1 MKKLFGHF
9 WHGVALTVFLVL
21 TGCATHHGWKT
32 RTAPNDF
39 VDGTIVLAEVI
50 LSASREQVFE
60 GQGILEG
67 WRDTLLAA
75 GLSDH
80 DIVDGSEV
88 TLWTY
93 CYGHNSGV
101 PLCAHHGHYLAHLPE
116 HLRKEIRGD
125 PDSRNDT
132 NGELVEVKLTRMPSG
147 RLFGEVVSVFRP
159 STDWGDCREATL
171 DRSGTETALLSL
183 TMVGPPR
190 ASWIECTGAESEG
203 WVRRPVVGAPLS
215 KGPQV
220 SEWVKLAS

>member
-1 MKKLFGHF
+1 MNVLFSRF
-9 WHGVALTVFLVL
+9 WQCVTLSAFLVL
-21 TGCATHHGWKT
+21 TGCATHDGWKT

-50 LSASREQVFE
+50 LPASREQVVKGE
-60 GQGILEG
+60 GILQG

-75 GLSDH
+75 GLNDR

-116 HLRKEIRGD
+116 HLRNKVRGD
-125 PDSRNDT
+125 PDSRADT
-132 NGELVEVKLTRMPSG
+132 NGDLVEVRLTRMPSG
-147 RLFGEVVSVFRP
+147 RLFGEVVGAYRP

-171 DRSGTETALLSL
+171 DRSGAETALLSL

-203 WVRRPVVGAPLS
+203 WSRRPVLGAPLS
-215 KGPQV
+215 RGPPV
-220 SEWVKLAS
+220 SEWVKLAN